1 MRVGSFDTTRL
12 LAQLRIKG
20 EIALSDGDEGPRL
33 IPYADT
39 RWFEDRAAAFTDSIG
54 TRIPGQTVSIS
65 QLELG
70 SNVEVSIAM
79 SHCAMTFTSG
89 LGLAYSKTEGDYI
102 PSVSRSRRRAK

>member
-1 MRVGSFDTTRL
+1 MGSFDTTRL

-54 TRIPGQTVSIS
+54 TRISGQMVSLG

-70 SNVEVSIAM
+70 SNVEVPIAM
-79 SHCAMTFTSG
+79 SHGAMTFTG
-89 LGLAYSKTEGDYI
+89 ELGLVCSKTEGDHI
-102 PSVSRSRRRAK
+102 PSVSRSCGRAK